1 MSKAMSRS
9 FVLRR
14 QGPSTKEVS
23 KVQQGCLARGETEAV
38 EIDLGM
44 STAMSRASWMIGPE
58 PAKGR
63 QGSARLPCKENR
75 TH

>member
-1 MSKAMSRS
+1 MSSP

-38 EIDLGM
+38 EVAL
-44 STAMSRASWMIGPE
+44 A
-58 PAKGR
+58 
-63 QGSARLPCKENR
+63 
-75 TH
+75 

>member
-14 QGPSTKEVS
+14 QGPGRKEVS

-38 EIDLGM
+38 DIAL
-44 STAMSRASWMIGPE
+44 A
-58 PAKGR
+58 
-63 QGSARLPCKENR
+63 
-75 TH
+75 